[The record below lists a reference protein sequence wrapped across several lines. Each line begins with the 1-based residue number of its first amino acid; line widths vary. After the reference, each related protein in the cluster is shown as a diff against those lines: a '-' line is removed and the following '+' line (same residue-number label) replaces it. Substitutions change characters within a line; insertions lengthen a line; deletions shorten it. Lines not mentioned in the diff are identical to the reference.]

1 MQSGGLNY
9 RIVLTFLFN
18 VKTVGGPQSCY
29 VFLLVRSVAKELSQI
44 NFRKIL
50 IPL

>member
-44 NFRKIL
+44 NFRQIL